1 MMLSGYLWTFLSKL
15 TEDNMEYEV
24 TFKVRMEADQFVL
37 ELDQTDRE
45 DLVKDEV
52 LGVLYDLE
60 DGIIEFMMVT
70 EIDG

>member
-15 TEDNMEYEV
+15 TEDSMEYEV

>member
-1 MMLSGYLWTFLSKL
+1 
-15 TEDNMEYEV
+15 MEYEV

-37 ELDQTDRE
+37 DLDQTDRE

>member
-1 MMLSGYLWTFLSKL
+1 
-15 TEDNMEYEV
+15 MEYEV

-60 DGIIEFMMVT
+60 EDGIIEFMMVT

>member
-1 MMLSGYLWTFLSKL
+1 MEG
-15 TEDNMEYEV
+15 NMEYEV
-24 TFKVRMEADQFVL
+24 TFKVRMEPDQFVL

>member
-1 MMLSGYLWTFLSKL
+1 
-15 TEDNMEYEV
+15 MEYEV
-24 TFKVRMEADQFVL
+24 TFKVRMDADQFVL

>member
-1 MMLSGYLWTFLSKL
+1 
-15 TEDNMEYEV
+15 MEYEV

>member
-1 MMLSGYLWTFLSKL
+1 
-15 TEDNMEYEV
+15 MEYEV

-45 DLVKDEV
+45 ELVKDEV

-70 EIDG
+70 EIDR